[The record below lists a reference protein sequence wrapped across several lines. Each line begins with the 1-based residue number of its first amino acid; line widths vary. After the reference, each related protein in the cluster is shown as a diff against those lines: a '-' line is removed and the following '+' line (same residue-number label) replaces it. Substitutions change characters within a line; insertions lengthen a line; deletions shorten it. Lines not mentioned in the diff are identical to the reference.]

1 MSKLQ
6 QGQPAP
12 DFELPGYDG
21 TRVRLSQ
28 FRGVSPVVIFFYPK
42 DDTSGCTK
50 EACGFRDAQPEFEAH
65 GAKLI
70 GISSD
75 SEESHA
81 KFAAKYGLP
90 FTLLSDKGGK
100 VRNLYQVKST
110 FGIIPGRA
118 TFVIDRDGILS
129 HSFTSLT
136 EPEKHIDEAL
146 LALRQKRQVF

>member
-6 QGQPAP
+6 KGQPAP
-12 DFELPGYDG
+12 DFELPASDG

-28 FRGVSPVVIFFYPK
+28 FRGKSPVVIFFYPK

-50 EACGFRDAQPEFEAH
+50 EACGFRDAKPEFEAH
-65 GAKLI
+65 GAELI

-75 SEESHA
+75 SGQSHA

-90 FTLLSDKGGK
+90 FTLLSDRGGA
-100 VRNLYQVKST
+100 VRKLYNVKST

-118 TFVIDRDGILS
+118 TFVVDKDGLLC

-146 LALRQKRQVF
+146 LALRQRREVF